1 MHSNFIDLDELIVLC
16 RDKSTKKFIQES
28 VACYRAGA
36 YRSCIVSTWNAV
48 VFDFIHK
55 LRQLGD
61 GEASNLL
68 KDFENKSSRDDFRG
82 LWDFESEMLDN
93 ARTKFEL
100 ISSVEQ
106 KDLQR
111 LFEDRSRCAH
121 PSMTSIEE
129 PFEATAE
136 LARYHLRSAVIHFL
150 QYPPVQGKAA
160 KKRICE
166 DIALSTFPKK
176 PEDAVKVFQNGPL
189 ANPRFNLIKEVVNG
203 LTANLLEE
211 DLPNDER
218 ERQFSALNA
227 VFILHPQE
235 TVKILNDKLSDTI
248 LRKVKVSE
256 KNWGK
261 VIIYLTKF
269 RAWDSLSEDCQIHAR
284 EFIKGLNVNKEFYL
298 EDEESGKRDFLNHDR
313 ILLTAIY
320 IDFLKESVI
329 NNLKNN
335 DLDQLLHLKRYATD
349 YLKDNLIEKE
359 LVNILQEQEGFS
371 KRVSTIVD
379 NFTKSNS
386 YAQAISNAVELDQ
399 IIFSLSDEQRQA
411 ILNAFCDNHQINGGT
426 KYRDVID
433 VIKSIFQEDR
443 KQKGYCDSYWFDF
456 RRKIENLNNSYIE
469 ILINV
474 IDSYC
479 KEVEVK

>member
-1 MHSNFIDLDELIVLC
+1 MYSTFIDLDELIVLC

-48 VFDFIHK
+48 VFDFLHK
-55 LRQLGD
+55 LRQLEQLGN
-61 GEASNLL
+61 GEASTLL
-68 KDFENKSSRDDFRG
+68 RDFENKSSQNDYKG
-82 LWDFESEMLDN
+82 LWDFEDTILEK

-106 KDLQR
+106 TDLQR
-111 LFEDRSRCAH
+111 LFKDRSRCAH

-160 KKRICE
+160 KKRIFE

-189 ANPRFNLIKEVVNG
+189 ANPRFNLVKEVVNG

-227 VFILHPQE
+227 ISILHHKD
-235 TVKILNDKLSDTI
+235 TVKILNDNLSDTI
-248 LRKVKVSE
+248 LKKVRVSE

-261 VIIYLTKF
+261 VIIYLRKF
-269 RAWDSLSEDCQIHAR
+269 EVWESISDDCQIHAR
-284 EFIKGLNVNKEFYL
+284 EFIKGLM
-298 EDEESGKRDFLNHDR
+298 
-313 ILLTAIY
+313 
-320 IDFLKESVI
+320 
-329 NNLKNN
+329 
-335 DLDQLLHLKRYATD
+335 
-349 YLKDNLIEKE
+349 
-359 LVNILQEQEGFS
+359 
-371 KRVSTIVD
+371 
-379 NFTKSNS
+379 
-386 YAQAISNAVELDQ
+386 
-399 IIFSLSDEQRQA
+399 
-411 ILNAFCDNHQINGGT
+411 
-426 KYRDVID
+426 
-433 VIKSIFQEDR
+433 
-443 KQKGYCDSYWFDF
+443 
-456 RRKIENLNNSYIE
+456 
-469 ILINV
+469 
-474 IDSYC
+474 
-479 KEVEVK
+479 

>member
-1 MHSNFIDLDELIVLC
+1 MYSNFIDLDELIVLC

-48 VFDFIHK
+48 VFDFLHK
-55 LRQLGD
+55 LRQLEQLGN
-61 GEASNLL
+61 GEASTLL
-68 KDFENKSSRDDFRG
+68 RDFENKSSQNDYKG
-82 LWDFESEMLDN
+82 LWDFEDTMLDE

-106 KDLQR
+106 TDLQR
-111 LFEDRSRCAH
+111 LFKDRSRCAH

-160 KKRICE
+160 KNRIFE
-166 DIALSTFPKK
+166 DIKLSTFPKK
-176 PEDAVKVFQNGPL
+176 PEDAVKVFQTGPL

-203 LTANLLEE
+203 LTVSLLK
-211 DLPNDER
+211 DNLPNDER

-235 TVKILNDKLSDTI
+235 TVKILNDNLSNTILKQVKLS
-248 LRKVKVSE
+248 E
-256 KNWGK
+256 ENWGK

-269 RAWDSLSEDCQIHAR
+269 TAWESLSEDCQIHAR
-284 EFIKGLNVNKEFYL
+284 GFIKRLNVNKEFYL

-313 ILLTAIY
+313 ILLTAMD

-329 NNLKNN
+329 NNLDL

-349 YLKDNLIEKE
+349 YLNDDAIKKE
-359 LVNILQEQEGFS
+359 LEKILQEQEGFS

-411 ILNAFCDNHQINGGT
+411 ILNAFCDNHQINGGW
-426 KYRDVID
+426 KYPDVID

-443 KQKGYCDSYWFDF
+443 KQKEDCDSYWFDF
-456 RRKIENLNNSYIE
+456 RKKIEKLSGSHIE
-469 ILINV
+469 ILINM

-479 KEVEVK
+479 K

>member
-1 MHSNFIDLDELIVLC
+1 MYSNFIDLDELIVLC

-55 LRQLGD
+55 LRQLEN

-68 KDFENKSSRDDFRG
+68 KDFENKSSQSDYKG
-82 LWDFESEMLDN
+82 LWEWESKMLDH

-106 KDLQR
+106 MDLER
-111 LFEDRSRCAH
+111 LFKDRSRCAH

-160 KKRICE
+160 KKRIWE

-176 PEDAVKVFQNGPL
+176 PEEAAKVFQNGPL

-203 LTANLLEE
+203 LTANLLGK

-227 VFILHPQE
+227 VSILHHKD

-248 LRKVKVSE
+248 LKQVQLSE
-256 KNWGK
+256 ENWGK

-269 RAWDSLSEDCQIHAR
+269 TAWESLSQDCQIHAQ
-284 EFIKGLNVNKEFYL
+284 EFIKGLNVNKELYL

-313 ILLTAIY
+313 ILLTAIH

-335 DLDQLLHLKRYATD
+335 HLDQLLHLKRYATD
-349 YLKDNLIEKE
+349 YLNDDVIKKE
-359 LVNILQEQEGFS
+359 LEKILQEQKGFS

-379 NFTKSNS
+379 KFTKSNS

-443 KQKGYCDSYWFDF
+443 KQKGYCDSYWLDF
-456 RRKIENLNNSYIE
+456 RKKIENLNNSHIE
-469 ILINV
+469 ILIHV
-474 IDSYC
+474 IDSYS

>member
-1 MHSNFIDLDELIVLC
+1 MYSNFIDLDELIVLC

-48 VFDFIHK
+48 VFDFLHK
-55 LRQLGD
+55 LRQLEQLGN
-61 GEASNLL
+61 GEASTLL
-68 KDFENKSSRDDFRG
+68 RDFENKSSQNDYKG
-82 LWDFESEMLDN
+82 LWDFEDTMLDE

-106 KDLQR
+106 TDLQR
-111 LFEDRSRCAH
+111 LFKDRSRCAH

-160 KKRICE
+160 KNRIFE
-166 DIALSTFPKK
+166 DIKLSTFPKK

-203 LTANLLEE
+203 LTANLLGE

-227 VFILHPQE
+227 VSILHHKD

-269 RAWDSLSEDCQIHAR
+269 TAWESLSEDCQIHAR
-284 EFIKGLNVNKEFYL
+284 GFIKRLNVNKEFYL

-313 ILLTAIY
+313 ILLTAMD

-329 NNLKNN
+329 NNL

-349 YLKDNLIEKE
+349 YLNDDAIKRELEK
-359 LVNILQEQEGFS
+359 ILQEQEGFS

-386 YAQAISNAVELDQ
+386 YAQAISNTVELDQ

-411 ILNAFCDNHQINGGT
+411 ILNAFCDNHQINGGR
-426 KYRDVID
+426 KYPDVID

-443 KQKGYCDSYWFDF
+443 KQKEDCDSYWFDF
-456 RRKIENLNNSYIE
+456 RKKIEKLKLSGSHIE
-469 ILINV
+469 ILINM

-479 KEVEVK
+479 K

>member
-1 MHSNFIDLDELIVLC
+1 MYSNFIDLDELIVLC

-48 VFDFIHK
+48 VFDFLHK
-55 LRQLGD
+55 LRQLEQLGN
-61 GEASNLL
+61 GEASTLL
-68 KDFENKSSRDDFRG
+68 RDFENKSSQNDYKG
-82 LWDFESEMLDN
+82 LWDFEDTMLDE

-106 KDLQR
+106 TDLQR
-111 LFEDRSRCAH
+111 LFKDRSRCAH

-160 KKRICE
+160 KNRIFE
-166 DIALSTFPKK
+166 DIKLSTFPKK

-203 LTANLLEE
+203 LTANLLGE

-227 VFILHPQE
+227 VSILHHKD

-269 RAWDSLSEDCQIHAR
+269 TAWESLSEDCQIHAR
-284 EFIKGLNVNKEFYL
+284 GFIKRLNVNKEFYL

-313 ILLTAIY
+313 ILLPAMD

-329 NNLKNN
+329 NNL

-349 YLKDNLIEKE
+349 YLNDDAIKRELEK
-359 LVNILQEQEGFS
+359 ILQEQEGFS

-386 YAQAISNAVELDQ
+386 YAQAISNTVELDQ

-411 ILNAFCDNHQINGGT
+411 ILNAFCDNHQINGGR
-426 KYRDVID
+426 KYPDVID

-443 KQKGYCDSYWFDF
+443 KQKEDCDSYWFDF
-456 RRKIENLNNSYIE
+456 RKKIEKLKLSGNHIE
-469 ILINV
+469 ILINM

-479 KEVEVK
+479 K

>member
-1 MHSNFIDLDELIVLC
+1 MYSNFIDLDELIVLC

-48 VFDFIHK
+48 VFDFLHK
-55 LRQLGD
+55 LRQLEQLGN
-61 GEASNLL
+61 GEASTLL
-68 KDFENKSSRDDFRG
+68 RDFENKSSQNDYKG
-82 LWDFESEMLDN
+82 LWDFEDTMLDE

-106 KDLQR
+106 TDLQR
-111 LFEDRSRCAH
+111 LFKDRSRCAH

-160 KKRICE
+160 KNRIFE
-166 DIALSTFPKK
+166 DIKLSTFPKK

-203 LTANLLEE
+203 LTANLLGE

-227 VFILHPQE
+227 VSILHHKD

-269 RAWDSLSEDCQIHAR
+269 TAWESLSEDCQIHAR
-284 EFIKGLNVNKEFYL
+284 GFIKRLNVNKEFYL

-313 ILLTAIY
+313 ILLTAMD

-329 NNLKNN
+329 NNL

-349 YLKDNLIEKE
+349 YLNDDAIKRELEK
-359 LVNILQEQEGFS
+359 ILQEQEGFS

-386 YAQAISNAVELDQ
+386 YAQAISNTVELDQ

-411 ILNAFCDNHQINGGT
+411 ILNAFCDNHQINGGR
-426 KYRDVID
+426 KYPDVID

-443 KQKGYCDSYWFDF
+443 KQKEDCDSYWFDF
-456 RRKIENLNNSYIE
+456 RKKIEKLKLSGNHIE
-469 ILINV
+469 ILINM

-479 KEVEVK
+479 K